1 MATNKINISRKN
13 VVKVWK
19 ELKKNVKKSR
29 QKEITFAITQGRK
42 GGSEENSKRHHSF
55 FWALQKQQL
64 VQLMCQS
71 FSTLEGLREECRA
84 PETEEEET
92 AGRNFVYLG
101 KRPQNATVK
110 LEDFISVWGPCLLA
124 HNFHVNCPIN
134 IATIWQRRAYY
145 AWNV

>member
-1 MATNKINISRKN
+1 MAANKINISRKN

-42 GGSEENSKRHHSF
+42 GGSEGNSKRHHSF
-55 FWALQKQQL
+55 FLGPTETTTRTANVPKFQY
-64 VQLMCQS
+64 V
-71 FSTLEGLREECRA
+71 LRPQRK
-84 PETEEEET
+84 ETEEEET